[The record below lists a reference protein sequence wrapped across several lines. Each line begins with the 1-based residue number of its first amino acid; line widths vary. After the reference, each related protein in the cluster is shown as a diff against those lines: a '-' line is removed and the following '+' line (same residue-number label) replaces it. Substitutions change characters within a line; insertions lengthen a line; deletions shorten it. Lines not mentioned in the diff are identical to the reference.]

1 MGTWGC
7 FWGPYTFLVGGY
19 QDGLHSAYPDLT
31 PG

>member
-19 QDGLHSAYPDLT
+19 QDGLHSAYSDLT